1 MAARSNYKSRE
12 FLLAQHEADQARIAG
27 LMMEIKGLKFQLDA
41 VASEE
46 ADRRSVEQ
54 AAVPLGRKALM
65 AEAKRL
71 AELGT
76 ACYVR
81 GTHIYAVRTHEVLV

>member
-1 MAARSNYKSRE
+1 MPKRNYKSRE

-27 LMMEIKGLKFQLDA
+27 LLLEIKSLKFQIDQISATYVDQLA
-41 VASEE
+41 IAN
-46 ADRRSVEQ
+46 
-54 AAVPLGRKALM
+54 AAAAPRGRAALM

-71 AELGT
+71 AQQGT

-81 GTHIYAVRTHEVLV
+81 GEHIYAAKTREVLV